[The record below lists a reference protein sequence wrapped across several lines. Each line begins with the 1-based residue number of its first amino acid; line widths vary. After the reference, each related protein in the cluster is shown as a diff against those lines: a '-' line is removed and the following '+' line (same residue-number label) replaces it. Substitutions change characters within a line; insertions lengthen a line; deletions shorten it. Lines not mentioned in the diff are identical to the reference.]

1 MLIWRPFFIVTLLLS
16 KMPTLLLVEDELSL
30 ARIVQDSLETRGFV
44 VHHAANGGQGWELF
58 AEVKPD
64 LVVADVMLPV
74 RDGFAL
80 ASQIRRA
87 DATVPILFLTARA
100 QPADVVQGFEL
111 GGNDYLKKPFSM
123 DELVV
128 RIRALLGRPPGVVP
142 APATGPL
149 AIGRYRFDHLQQR
162 LALADGSQPAT
173 SLTHREAELLKCL
186 LDQRNQVLTRTAVLH
201 ALWGDDS
208 FFNGRSLDVFIT
220 RLRRYLRHDP
230 QVQIVNVR
238 GVGYKLLA

>member
-1 MLIWRPFFIVTLLLS
+1 MATLLF
-16 KMPTLLLVEDELSL
+16 VEDELSL

-44 VHHAANGGQGWELF
+44 VHHAADGAQGWELF
-58 AEVKPD
+58 GTVRPD

-80 ASQIRRA
+80 ASQIRQV
-87 DATVPILFLTARA
+87 DAHVPILFLTARS

-123 DELVV
+123 EELVV
-128 RIRALLGRPPGVVP
+128 RIRALLGRPPAP
-142 APATGPL
+142 APTALAGPL
-149 AIGRYRFDHLQQR
+149 AIGRYRFDHTQQR
-162 LALADGSQPAT
+162 LALADGSQPAA

-186 LDQRNQVLTRTAVLH
+186 LDQRNQVLTRTAVLQ

>member
-1 MLIWRPFFIVTLLLS
+1 MSV
-16 KMPTLLLVEDELSL
+16 LLLVEDELSL
-30 ARIVQDSLETRGFV
+30 ARIVQDSLETRGFT
-44 VHHAANGGQGWELF
+44 VHHAADGGQGWELF
-58 AEVKPD
+58 GTVRPD

-80 ASQIRRA
+80 ATQIRRV
-87 DATVPILFLTARA
+87 DATVPILFLTARS

-128 RIRALLGRPPGVVP
+128 RIRALLGRPPVAVP
-142 APATGPL
+142 APAPGPL
-149 AIGRYRFDHLQQR
+149 AIGRYRFDHPQQR
-162 LALADGSQPAT
+162 LALADGSQPAV
-173 SLTHREAELLKCL
+173 SMTHREAELLKCL
-186 LDQRNQVLTRTAVLH
+186 LDQRNEVLTRTAVLQ

-230 QVQIVNVR
+230 QIQIVNVR

>member
-1 MLIWRPFFIVTLLLS
+1 MSTI
-16 KMPTLLLVEDELSL
+16 LLVEDELSL
-30 ARIVQDSLETRGFV
+30 ARIVHDSLEARGFT
-44 VHHAANGGQGWELF
+44 VHHAPDGEQGLHLF
-58 AEVKPD
+58 RSVQPD
-64 LVVADVMLPV
+64 LVVADVMLPL
-74 RDGFAL
+74 RDGFDL
-80 ASQIRRA
+80 ARHIRRES
-87 DATVPILFLTARA
+87 ATVPIIFLTART

-111 GGNDYLKKPFSM
+111 GGNDYLKKPFSL

-128 RIRALLGRPPGVVP
+128 RIRALLGRPPVAPP

-149 AIGRYRFDHLQQR
+149 AIGRYRFDHPQQR
-162 LALADGSQPAT
+162 LALADGSQPAA

-186 LDQRNQVLTRTAVLH
+186 LDQRNQVLTRTAVLRQ
-201 ALWGDDS
+201 LWGDDS

>member
-1 MLIWRPFFIVTLLLS
+1 
-16 KMPTLLLVEDELSL
+16 MPTLLFVEDELSL

-44 VHHAANGGQGWELF
+44 VHHAADGASGWELF
-58 AEVKPD
+58 MEVKPD

-80 ASQIRRA
+80 ASQIRRVN
-87 DATVPILFLTARA
+87 ATVPILFLTARS

-123 DELVV
+123 EELVV
-128 RIRALLGRPPGVVP
+128 RIRALLGRPPV
-142 APATGPL
+142 APATAPGPL

-162 LALADGSQPAT
+162 LALADGSQPAA

-186 LDQRNQVLTRTAVLH
+186 LDQRNQVLTRTAVLQ

-238 GVGYKLLA
+238 GIGYKLIA

>member
-1 MLIWRPFFIVTLLLS
+1 
-16 KMPTLLLVEDELSL
+16 MPTLLLVEDELSL
-30 ARIVQDSLETRGFV
+30 ARIVQDSLETRGFM
-44 VHHAANGGQGWELF
+44 VHHAADGARGWELF
-58 AEVKPD
+58 TEQRPD

-74 RDGFAL
+74 RDGFTL
-80 ASQIRRA
+80 ASQIRQV
-87 DATVPILFLTARA
+87 DAAVPILFLTARS

-123 DELVV
+123 EELVV
-128 RIRALLGRPPGVVP
+128 RIRALLGRPPVA
-142 APATGPL
+142 APMAVGPL

-186 LDQRNQVLTRTAVLH
+186 LDQRNQVLTRTAVLQ

>member
-1 MLIWRPFFIVTLLLS
+1 
-16 KMPTLLLVEDELSL
+16 MPTLLLVEDELSL
-30 ARIVQDSLETRGFV
+30 ARIVQDSLEVRGFT
-44 VHHAANGGQGWELF
+44 VHHAADGGRGWELF
-58 AEVKPD
+58 MEVKPD

-80 ASQIRRA
+80 ASQIRQV
-87 DATVPILFLTARA
+87 DAAVPILFLTARS
-100 QPADVVQGFEL
+100 QPADVVHGFEL
-111 GGNDYLKKPFSM
+111 GGNDYLKKPFSLE
-123 DELVV
+123 ELVV
-128 RIRALLGRPPGVVP
+128 RIRALLARPPLASATP
-142 APATGPL
+142 AAGPL
-149 AIGRYRFDHLQQR
+149 AIGRYRFDHPQQR
-162 LALADGSQPAT
+162 LALADGSQPAV

-186 LDQRNQVLTRTAVLH
+186 LDQRNQVLTRTAVLQ

-230 QVQIVNVR
+230 QVLIVNVR

>member
-1 MLIWRPFFIVTLLLS
+1 VS
-16 KMPTLLLVEDELSL
+16 VLLLVEDELAL
-30 ARIVQDSLETRGFV
+30 ARIVQDSLETRGFTV
-44 VHHAANGGQGWELF
+44 YHAADGGRGWELF
-58 AEVKPD
+58 GEVRPD

-80 ASQIRRA
+80 ASQIRQV
-87 DATVPILFLTARA
+87 DAAVPIIFLTARS

-123 DELVV
+123 EELVV
-128 RIRALLGRPPGVVP
+128 RIRALLGRPPIAL
-142 APATGPL
+142 APASGPL
-149 AIGRYRFDHLQQR
+149 AIGRYRFDHPQQR
-162 LALADGSQPAT
+162 LALADGSQPT
-173 SLTHREAELLKCL
+173 ISLTHREAELLKCL
-186 LDQRNQVLTRTAVLH
+186 LDQRNQVLTRTAVLQ
-201 ALWGDDS
+201 ALWGNDS

>member
-1 MLIWRPFFIVTLLLS
+1 MATLLF
-16 KMPTLLLVEDELSL
+16 VEDELSL

-44 VHHAANGGQGWELF
+44 VHHAADGAQGWELF
-58 AEVKPD
+58 GTVRPD

-80 ASQIRRA
+80 ASQIRQV
-87 DATVPILFLTARA
+87 DAHVPILFLTARS

-123 DELVV
+123 EELVV
-128 RIRALLGRPPGVVP
+128 RIRALLGRPPAP
-142 APATGPL
+142 APTTLAGPL
-149 AIGRYRFDHLQQR
+149 AIGRYRFDHTQQR
-162 LALADGSQPAT
+162 LALADGSQPVA

-186 LDQRNQVLTRTAVLH
+186 LDQRNQVLTRTAVLQ

-230 QVQIVNVR
+230 QIQIVNVR

>member
-1 MLIWRPFFIVTLLLS
+1 MAII
-16 KMPTLLLVEDELSL
+16 LLVEDEFSL
-30 ARIVQDSLETRGFV
+30 ARIVQESLETRGFT
-44 VHHAANGGQGWELF
+44 VHHAADGEQGLRLF
-58 AEVKPD
+58 RTLAPD
-64 LVVADVMLPV
+64 LVVADVMLPR
-74 RDGFAL
+74 RDGFEL
-80 ASQIRRA
+80 ARQIRRENIS
-87 DATVPILFLTARA
+87 VPIIFLTARS

-128 RIRALLGRPPGVVP
+128 RIRARLGGAPGP
-142 APATGPL
+142 AAPALAAGPL
-149 AIGRYRFDHLQQR
+149 VLGCYRFDYPQQR
-162 LALADGSQPAT
+162 LRLADSSQPPVQ
-173 SLTHREAELLKCL
+173 LTHREAELLKCL
-186 LDQRNQVLTRTAVLH
+186 FDQRAQVLTRTAVLR

-230 QVQIVNVR
+230 QVQILNVR

>member
-1 MLIWRPFFIVTLLLS
+1 
-16 KMPTLLLVEDELSL
+16 MPTLLLVEDELSL

-44 VHHAANGGQGWELF
+44 VHHAPDGERGLQLF
-58 AEVKPD
+58 RAVQPD
-64 LVVADVMLPV
+64 LVVADVMLPL
-74 RDGFAL
+74 RDGFDMAR
-80 ASQIRRA
+80 QIRRENA
-87 DATVPILFLTARA
+87 AVPIIFLTARS

-128 RIRALLGRPPGVVP
+128 RIRALLGRPAVAAP
-142 APATGPL
+142 APVAGPL
-149 AIGRYRFDHLQQR
+149 TIGRYRFDHPQQR
-162 LALADGSQPAT
+162 LRLVDGSHPEAT
-173 SLTHREAELLKCL
+173 LTHREAELLKRL
-186 LDQRNQVLTRTAVLH
+186 HDQRNQVLTRIDVLRE
-201 ALWGDDS
+201 LWGDDS

>member
-1 MLIWRPFFIVTLLLS
+1 MGAGLAAFYRP
-16 KMPTLLLVEDELSL
+16 
-30 ARIVQDSLETRGFV
+30 
-44 VHHAANGGQGWELF
+44 
-58 AEVKPD
+58 KPD

-74 RDGFAL
+74 RDGFEL
-80 ASQIRRA
+80 ARQIRRA
-87 DATVPILFLTARA
+87 DTAVPILFLTARS

-111 GGNDYLKKPFSM
+111 GGNDYLKKPFSI

-128 RIRALLGRPPGVVP
+128 RIRALLGRPPVAPTPP
-142 APATGPL
+142 APAGPL
-149 AIGRYRFDHLQQR
+149 AIGRYRFDHPQQR
-162 LALADGSQPAT
+162 LRLADGSQPEVQ
-173 SLTHREAELLKCL
+173 LTHREAELLKCL
-186 LDQRNQVLTRTAVLH
+186 LDQRNQVLTRTAVLQ

-230 QVQIVNVR
+230 QVLIVNVR

>member
-1 MLIWRPFFIVTLLLS
+1 
-16 KMPTLLLVEDELSL
+16 MPTLLLVEDELSL
-30 ARIVQDSLETRGFV
+30 ARIVQDSLETRGFTV
-44 VHHAANGGQGWELF
+44 RHAADGAQGWELF
-58 AEVKPD
+58 TEQRPD

-80 ASQIRRA
+80 ASQIRQV
-87 DATVPILFLTARA
+87 DAAVPILFLTARS

-123 DELVV
+123 EELVV
-128 RIRALLGRPPGVVP
+128 RIRALLGRPPAVGG
-142 APATGPL
+142 PATGLAGPL
-149 AIGRYRFDHLQQR
+149 AIGRYRFDHPQQR

-173 SLTHREAELLKCL
+173 NLTHREAELLKCL
-186 LDQRNQVLTRTAVLH
+186 LDQRNQVLTRTAVLQ

>member
-1 MLIWRPFFIVTLLLS
+1 
-16 KMPTLLLVEDELSL
+16 MPTLLLVEDELSL

-44 VHHAANGGQGWELF
+44 VYHAADGVLGWQLF
-58 AEVKPD
+58 QDVAPD
-64 LVVADVMLPV
+64 VVVADVMLPG
-74 RDGFAL
+74 RDGFDL
-80 ASQIRRA
+80 ATQIRWA
-87 DATVPILFLTARA
+87 NALVPIIFLTARS
-100 QPADVVQGFEL
+100 QPADVVRGFEL

-128 RIRALLGRPPGVVP
+128 RVRALLGRPPVAPTP
-142 APATGPL
+142 APASGPL
-149 AIGRYRFDHLQQR
+149 AIGRYRFDHPQQR
-162 LALADGSQPAT
+162 LRLADSSQPDT
-173 SLTHREAELLKCL
+173 QLTHREAELLKCL
-186 LDQRNQVLTRTAVLH
+186 LDQRNQVLTRSAVLQ

>member
-1 MLIWRPFFIVTLLLS
+1 MPVILLI
-16 KMPTLLLVEDELSL
+16 EDELSL
-30 ARIVQDSLETRGFV
+30 ARIVQDSLETRGFT
-44 VHHAANGGQGWELF
+44 VHHAADGALGWQLF
-58 AEVKPD
+58 TDLRPD

-74 RDGFAL
+74 RDGFEL
-80 ASQIRRA
+80 ARQIRRV
-87 DATVPILFLTARA
+87 DAAMPILFLTARS

-123 DELVV
+123 EELVV
-128 RIRALLGRPPGVVP
+128 RMRALLGRPLAV
-142 APATGPL
+142 APALASGPL
-149 AIGRYRFDHLQQR
+149 AIGRYRFDHPQQR
-162 LALADGSQPAT
+162 LALADGSHPPI

-186 LDQRNQVLTRTAVLH
+186 LDQRNQVLTRTAVLQ

-230 QVQIVNVR
+230 QVQIINVR

>member
-1 MLIWRPFFIVTLLLS
+1 MA
-16 KMPTLLLVEDELSL
+16 TLLLVEDELAL
-30 ARIVQDSLETRGFV
+30 ARIVQDSLETRGFT
-44 VHHAANGGQGWELF
+44 VHHAADGERGWELF
-58 AEVKPD
+58 GTVRPD

-80 ASQIRRA
+80 VTHIRRV
-87 DATVPILFLTARA
+87 DAAVPIIFLTARS
-100 QPADVVQGFEL
+100 QPADVVRGFEL

-128 RIRALLGRPPGVVP
+128 RIRALLGRPPA
-142 APATGPL
+142 APALASGPL
-149 AIGRYRFDHLQQR
+149 AIGRYRFDHPQQR
-162 LALADGSQPAT
+162 LTLADGSQPAT
-173 SLTHREAELLKCL
+173 NLTHREAELLKCL
-186 LDQRNQVLTRTAVLH
+186 LDQRNQVLTRTAVLQ
-201 ALWGDDS
+201 ALWGHDS

>member
-1 MLIWRPFFIVTLLLS
+1 VS
-16 KMPTLLLVEDELSL
+16 VLLLVEDELAL
-30 ARIVQDSLETRGFV
+30 ARIVQDSLETRGFTV
-44 VHHAANGGQGWELF
+44 YHAADGGRGWELF
-58 AEVKPD
+58 GEVRPD

-80 ASQIRRA
+80 ASQIRQV
-87 DATVPILFLTARA
+87 DAAVPIIFLTARS

-123 DELVV
+123 EELVV
-128 RIRALLGRPPGVVP
+128 RIRALLGRPPTAL
-142 APATGPL
+142 APASGPL
-149 AIGRYRFDHLQQR
+149 AIGRYRFDHPQQR
-162 LALADGSQPAT
+162 LGLADGSQPT
-173 SLTHREAELLKCL
+173 ISLTHREAELLKCL
-186 LDQRNQVLTRTAVLH
+186 LDQRNQVLTRTAVLQ
-201 ALWGDDS
+201 ALWGNDS
-208 FFNGRSLDVFIT
+208 FFNGRSLDVFVT